1 MAEEQMTEDAVR
13 GFCQNNGINV
23 SPIGSPLRVL
33 DPTELPGSVRKFV
46 NDDGTYKGKA
56 KPAEDTDAVDA
67 EAGETEVEDLTSGK
81 TVVELKDQARDLE
94 IPGFSSMTKS
104 ELVKAIKKASK

>member
-23 SPIGSPLRVL
+23 SPIGTPLKVL

-56 KPAEDTDAVDA
+56 KAAAAPDAKADEEAEDLSA
-67 EAGETEVEDLTSGK
+67 LT
-81 TVVELKDQARDLE
+81 VAELKDRARGLE
-94 IPGFSSMTKS
+94 IAGFSSMHKD
-104 ELVKAIKKASK
+104 ELVKAIKKAEK